1 MCKNEIIVLLDTLFL
16 TSVHEDET
24 DKSDKDTFLQQF
36 KKNVH
41 NSDIIFSEEVIP
53 LLFEN
58 KNTKLITKLN
68 ETDNRGR
75 TALMLASKNGHTA
88 VVKILEEAIEKS
100 NKKSITEDGKNQKNS
115 KYKSMSK
122 KRRPSN
128 AK

>member
-1 MCKNEIIVLLDTLFL
+1 MK
-16 TSVHEDET
+16 
-24 DKSDKDTFLQQF
+24 
-36 KKNVH
+36 VH

-122 KRRPSN
+122 KRRSSNAKQSTRKYKSRSKKRRPSN